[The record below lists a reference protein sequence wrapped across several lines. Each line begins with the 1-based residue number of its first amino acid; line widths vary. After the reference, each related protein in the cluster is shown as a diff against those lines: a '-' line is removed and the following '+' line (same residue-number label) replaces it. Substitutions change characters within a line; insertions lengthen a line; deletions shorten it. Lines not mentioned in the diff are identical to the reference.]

1 MSEALNSSADPNFDF
16 YLSTIQDKGY
26 WLTLAFV
33 GFILAFAIIIGNS
46 LLLFITYE
54 DSRKT
59 LRIPP
64 CLLIAS
70 LSASDLLLGLF
81 NVSLVA
87 VRDVYRYKQV
97 PMPFF
102 GLFRGIIYTVLTTTL
117 FVSCNSIIALSTTC
131 FVAISKPMEYKTII
145 TKKRVKIFI
154 AVLWVISLFTCIL
167 PVTSVSEETY
177 TMIYLHTHATVPAI
191 LLTVIYA
198 NVFRALARRT
208 REVQR
213 EGYDSIVSNALEREK
228 KMVNA
233 IAIILTLFYITYT
246 PQYITLHLLYFCE
259 SCKKSLT
266 FHMIDVALSRFLYIN
281 SAINPFVYAWR
292 LPTYRQAFQ
301 DCWKMYLGK
310 LRITSPKSIPIPLRQ
325 RPNGTFLDGR
335 SRAQSQLT
343 ITESSNL

>member
-1 MSEALNSSADPNFDF
+1 MSEGLNSSADPNFDF

-102 GLFRGIIYTVLTTTL
+102 GLF
-117 FVSCNSIIALSTTC
+117 
-131 FVAISKPMEYKTII
+131 
-145 TKKRVKIFI
+145 
-154 AVLWVISLFTCIL
+154 
-167 PVTSVSEETY
+167 
-177 TMIYLHTHATVPAI
+177 
-191 LLTVIYA
+191 
-198 NVFRALARRT
+198 
-208 REVQR
+208 
-213 EGYDSIVSNALEREK
+213 
-228 KMVNA
+228 
-233 IAIILTLFYITYT
+233 
-246 PQYITLHLLYFCE
+246 
-259 SCKKSLT
+259 
-266 FHMIDVALSRFLYIN
+266 
-281 SAINPFVYAWR
+281 
-292 LPTYRQAFQ
+292 
-301 DCWKMYLGK
+301 
-310 LRITSPKSIPIPLRQ
+310 
-325 RPNGTFLDGR
+325 
-335 SRAQSQLT
+335 
-343 ITESSNL
+343 